1 MKKCLFVVF
10 LVSGLAHAGRSNA
23 IFPQV
28 TNFGTSVQ
36 VTIWN
41 HTEGNVTCS
50 GFVNLSYANGQRQ
63 SENVFEYIPSR
74 MTSYRTIYGQQFGER
89 IVMVDHSIFCR

>member
-1 MKKCLFVVF
+1 MKKCLFVAI
-10 LVSGLAHAGRSNA
+10 LVSGLAHAQRSIA

-28 TNFGTSVQ
+28 TNYGTSVQ

-41 HTEGNVTCS
+41 HTDRNVTCS
-50 GFVNLSYANGQRQ
+50 GFVNLSYANGQRYTE
-63 SENVFEYIPSR
+63 SVFEYVPSR
-74 MTSYRTIYGQQFGER
+74 FTSYRTIYGQQFGER

>member
-1 MKKCLFVVF
+1 MKTCLFVSI
-10 LVSGLAHAGRSNA
+10 LICTLAHAGRSSA

-28 TNFGTSVQ
+28 TNYGTSVQ

-41 HTEGNVTCS
+41 HTDRNVTCS
-50 GFVNLSYANGQRQ
+50 GFVNLTYANGQRH

-74 MTSYRTIYGQQFGER
+74 ITSYRTIYGQQIGER
-89 IVMVDHSIFCR
+89 IMMVDHTIFCR